1 MKWFDGITNS
11 VDMKLSKLWET
22 VEDREA
28 WCAAVHGVTKSWTQ
42 PSDGTRAGCQGSQP
56 QVDTQAGTLAAKGL
70 PPLHPLQP
78 EAGALSPQRHQQ
90 WEHTHRSQV
99 AATPGA
105 SLSLAP
111 SSLLA
116 GCPRAFCPTCQSG
129 FLVFFLFF
137 FFKLLSQ
144 PHGL

>member
-1 MKWFDGITNS
+1 MN
-11 VDMKLSKLWET
+11 LSKFQET
-22 VEDREA
+22 AEDREA
-28 WCAAVHGVTKSWTQ
+28 WCAAVHGVTKSWTR
-42 PSDGTRAGCQGSQP
+42 PSDGTRAGCEGSQP

-78 EAGALSPQRHQQ
+78 EAGAPQRHQQ
-90 WEHTHRSQV
+90 WAHTHRSQV

-116 GCPRAFCPTCQSG
+116 GCPRAFCPNCQSG
-129 FLVFFLFF
+129 FLFF